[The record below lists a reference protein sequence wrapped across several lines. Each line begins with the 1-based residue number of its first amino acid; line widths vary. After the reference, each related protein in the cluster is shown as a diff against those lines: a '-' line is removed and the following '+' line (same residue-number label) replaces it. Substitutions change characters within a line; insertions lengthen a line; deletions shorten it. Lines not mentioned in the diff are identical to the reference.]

1 MLVQSR
7 DGLRFGWERMWVGE
21 GGCVVYG
28 RYMKCPADRLIP
40 CNADVVGDE
49 YDTGKSVP
57 L

>member
-1 MLVQSR
+1 
-7 DGLRFGWERMWVGE
+7 MWVGE

-28 RYMKCPADRLIP
+28 RYLKCPADRLIP